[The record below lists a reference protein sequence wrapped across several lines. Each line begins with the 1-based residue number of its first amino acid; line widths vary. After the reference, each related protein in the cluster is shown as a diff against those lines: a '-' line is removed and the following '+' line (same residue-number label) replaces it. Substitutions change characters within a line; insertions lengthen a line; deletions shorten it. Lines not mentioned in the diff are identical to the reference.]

1 MVLDAL
7 KPHHGLE
14 LLNIVRYKSTSLPTW
29 MKDLSFLQKHLT
41 ELHLIG
47 FTLCGEFPQFSN
59 LEALQILHL
68 EELDKLQSL
77 FRDEVS
83 LTFVKLKELQLCNMR
98 SMERWVAAEGR
109 EGVMVFPQLEKLV
122 IRGCPKLA
130 TLPDTPNLKVVE
142 LGEDKA
148 QLSLLIVGY
157 RYISLLS
164 ELRLSVCDKESA
176 LELDCENNIE
186 SPLLN
191 LRLYGC
197 NFFLLS
203 SPSLPTVGI
212 WRWFGKLVSLE
223 IYCCHALI
231 YWPEDVF
238 QCLVSLKHLEVYVC
252 NTLVGPAQVKGGP
265 APTTPV
271 LPRLNSLHVL
281 KCDSLAELFVLPPSI
296 TEMRIEFCNSL
307 KFTWAEE
314 AESKS
319 VHVQQL
325 DTSTPLENRPST
337 DPPVC
342 QSNQ

>member
-1 MVLDAL
+1 
-7 KPHHGLE
+7 
-14 LLNIVRYKSTSLPTW
+14 
-29 MKDLSFLQKHLT
+29 
-41 ELHLIG
+41 
-47 FTLCGEFPQFSN
+47 
-59 LEALQILHL
+59 
-68 EELDKLQSL
+68 
-77 FRDEVS
+77 
-83 LTFVKLKELQLCNMR
+83 
-98 SMERWVAAEGR
+98 
-109 EGVMVFPQLEKLV
+109 V

-212 WRWFGKLVSLE
+212 WRCFGKLVSLE

-231 YWPEDVF
+231 YWPDA
-238 QCLVSLKHLEVYVC
+238 LG
-252 NTLVGPAQVKGGP
+252 N
-265 APTTPV
+265 
-271 LPRLNSLHVL
+271 
-281 KCDSLAELFVLPPSI
+281 LFLW
-296 TEMRIEFCNSL
+296 
-307 KFTWAEE
+307 KFIVVMH
-314 AESKS
+314 S
-319 VHVQQL
+319 
-325 DTSTPLENRPST
+325 STGLRM
-337 DPPVC
+337 C
-342 QSNQ
+342 SNAWYP